1 MCIESHPLT
10 EALVIEAIEYARK
23 KGDPNYKR
31 LCQALWVVFGNP
43 KSLNK
48 SFLIEDD
55 QKLTEAHRE
64 TGIRVDL
71 ESVRRMYKLIFDL
84 EVEKVKKMLDNV
96 MDMYKTELQNQ
107 RAFRV
112 KESLNHF
119 VTWLENPL
127 LSSPEFLNSSSKLL
141 KSISGLPVAQ
151 KETLC
156 RWYSHYRMEEL
167 QSLLSSL
174 HLLITLQLLQSEES
188 ENSRRYI
195 SQSDSTVASATQV
208 MNILFFA
215 NLLKAK
221 REGNMKPIS
230 KKLSSSA
237 LKKKPEFL
245 QSENNVYDQLLARL
259 EVHPALAIKTPIP
272 FSEFINDELNE
283 RVSMFIDY
291 ERLQRSIEG
300 ERVFVFLDYPFILTT
315 TNKTEKLFRDN
326 LLSMFHEHRMA
337 VMHSIFTG
345 VPDLPFLIIRV
356 NRHDIVSEALVQV
369 SSTNHYTD
377 PQFQSTYYT

>member
-1 MCIESHPLT
+1 M
-10 EALVIEAIEYARK
+10 EAIEYARK
-23 KGDPNYKR
+23 KNDPNYKR

-48 SFLIEDD
+48 SFLIEDN

-71 ESVRRMYKLIFDL
+71 ESIRRVYNIIFDL

-96 MDMYKTELQNQ
+96 MDMYKAELQNQ

-119 VTWLENPL
+119 VTLLENPL
-127 LSSPEFLNSSSKLL
+127 LSSPEFLNSSPKLL

-156 RWYSHYRMEEL
+156 RWYSHYRTEEL
-167 QSLLSSL
+167 QQLLSSL
-174 HLLITLQLLQSEES
+174 HVIITLQLLQLEEGEHS
-188 ENSRRYI
+188 QSYI
-195 SQSDSTVASATQV
+195 AQSDSTVTSATQV

-221 REGNMKPIS
+221 REGNMKPIG
-230 KKLSSSA
+230 KKLNSSA
-237 LKKKPEFL
+237 LKKKPGFL
-245 QSENNVYDQLLARL
+245 QSEDNVYEQLLARL
-259 EVHPALAIKTPIP
+259 EVHPALVIKTPIP
-272 FSEFINDELNE
+272 LSEFINDELNE
-283 RVSMFIDY
+283 RVSMFVDY
-291 ERLQRSIEG
+291 ERLRRIMEG
-300 ERVFVFLDYPFILTT
+300 DHLFAFLEYPFILTT

-326 LLSMFHEHRMA
+326 ILSMYHEQRMA

-369 SSTNHYTD
+369 SVTSF
-377 PQFQSTYYT
+377 PA